1 MFSIGDFAR
10 HGQVSVRMLRHYD
23 AVGLLRP
30 ARVDPATGYRFYT
43 AAQLARLNR
52 VVALKELGF
61 SLEQVGRMLEP
72 GPDVAELR
80 GMLALRRAEL
90 EQRIDADRAR
100 LTEVEARLRI
110 IEKEGVMPDHDVVV
124 KSVPAVRV
132 AESTGVAAGFEPS
145 AISPVI
151 GPLFAELS
159 DRLAAAGIPIAGPA
173 IAYYEPREDGSVT
186 IHACVPVTVEPAAAP
201 GFSIVDLPAL
211 ARAATTVHHG
221 NVAEIGAAWQ
231 ALGRW
236 VEDNGYR
243 TGAPVREVTLA
254 WTPDDPAG
262 WVTELQ
268 EPLAAR

>member
-52 VVALKELGF
+52 LVALKELGF
-61 SLEQVGRMLEP
+61 TLEQVGRMLDP
-72 GPDVAELR
+72 GPGPEQLR
-80 GMLALRRAEL
+80 GMLTLRRAEL
-90 EQRIDADRAR
+90 EQRIAADHAR
-100 LTEVEARLRI
+100 LTDVEARLRI
-110 IEKEGVMPDHDVVV
+110 IEKEGVMPDQDVVI
-124 KSVPAVRV
+124 KSAAAVRV
-132 AESTGVAAGFEPS
+132 ARAVGVAASFEPQ

-151 GPLFAELS
+151 QPLFGDLA
-159 DRLAAAGIPIAGPA
+159 DRLARAGIAIVGPV
-173 IAYYEPREDGSVT
+173 IAYYDARDDGTVGV
-186 IHACVPVTVEPAAAP
+186 HACVPVNVEPDAAP
-201 GFSIVDLPAL
+201 GFSIVDLPAVEKV
-211 ARAATTVHHG
+211 ATTVHHG
-221 NVAEIGAAWQ
+221 DVAGIGAAWQ

-243 TGAPVREVTLA
+243 TAAPVREVTLE
-254 WTPDDPAG
+254 WTPDPAD

-268 EPLAAR
+268 EPITPR

>member
-52 VVALKELGF
+52 LVALKDLGF
-61 SLEQVGRMLEP
+61 TLEQVGRMLDP
-72 GPDVAELR
+72 GPAAEELR
-80 GMLALRRAEL
+80 GMLTLRRAEL
-90 EQRIDADRAR
+90 EQRIAADHAR
-100 LTEVEARLRI
+100 LTDVEARLRI
-110 IEKEGVMPDHDVVV
+110 IEKEGVMPDQEVVLKPV
-124 KSVPAVRV
+124 AAVRV
-132 AESTGVAAGFEPS
+132 AESTGSAAGFEPQ

-151 GPLFAELS
+151 QPLFSDLA
-159 DRLAAAGIPIAGPA
+159 DRLAQANIAIAGPA
-173 IAYYEPREDGSVT
+173 IAYYDAREDGTVGV
-186 IHACVPVTVEPAAAP
+186 HACIPVAVEPEAAP

-211 ARAATTVHHG
+211 TTVATTVYHG
-221 NVAEIGAAWQ
+221 DVAEIGTAWQ

-243 TGAPVREVTLA
+243 TAAPVREVTLA
-254 WTPDDPAG
+254 WTPDPAG

-268 EPLAAR
+268 EPLAPR

>member
-30 ARVDPATGYRFYT
+30 ARVDPATGYRFYA

-52 VVALKELGF
+52 LVALKELGF
-61 SLEQVGRMLEP
+61 SLEQVGRMLDP
-72 GPDVAELR
+72 GPELGELR

-90 EQRIDADRAR
+90 EQRIAADRGR

-110 IEKEGVMPDHDVVV
+110 IEKEGVMPDQDVVI
-124 KSVPAVRV
+124 KSLPAVRV
-132 AESTGVAAGFEPS
+132 AESTGVAAGFEPG

-151 GPLFAELS
+151 QPLCHGLWE
-159 DRLAAAGIPIAGPA
+159 RITEAGIAVVGPA
-173 IAYYEPREDGSVT
+173 IAYYRELPDGTVGV
-186 IHACVPVTVEPAAAP
+186 HACLPVNVEPAAAP
-201 GFSIVDLPAL
+201 GFSIVDLPAQE
-211 ARAATTVHHG
+211 RVATTIHRGSVDG
-221 NVAEIGAAWQ
+221 IGAAWQ

-236 VEDNGYR
+236 VENNGYR
-243 TGAPVREVTLA
+243 TAAPFREVTLE
-254 WTPDDPAG
+254 WTPDPAG

-268 EPLAAR
+268 EPITPR

>member
-30 ARVDPATGYRFYT
+30 AKVDPASGYRFYT

-52 VVALKELGF
+52 IVALKELGF
-61 SLEQVGRMLEP
+61 TLEQVGRMLDPGPEP
-72 GPDVAELR
+72 GELR

-90 EQRIDADRAR
+90 EQRIAADRSR

-110 IEKEGVMPDHDVVV
+110 IEKEGAMPDQDVVI
-124 KSVPAVRV
+124 KSLPAVRV
-132 AESTGVAAGFEPS
+132 AESTGVAAGFEPA
-145 AISPVI
+145 AIGPVI
-151 GPLFAELS
+151 RPLFQELWE
-159 DRLAAAGIPIAGPA
+159 RVTAADIAVAGPA
-173 IAYYEPREDGSVT
+173 IAYYREQEDGAVAV
-186 IHACVPVTVEPAAAP
+186 HACVPVNVEPDAAP
-201 GFSIVDLPAL
+201 GFSIVDLPAQD
-211 ARAATTVHHG
+211 RVATTIHRGSVDG
-221 NVAEIGAAWQ
+221 IGASWQ

-243 TGAPVREVTLA
+243 TAAPVREVTLE
-254 WTPDDPAG
+254 WTPDPAG

-268 EPLAAR
+268 EPIVSR

>member
-30 ARVDPATGYRFYT
+30 ARVDPATGYRFYS

-52 VVALKELGF
+52 IVALKGLGF

-72 GPDVAELR
+72 GPQPRELR
-80 GMLALRRAEL
+80 GMLTLRRAEL
-90 EQRIDADRAR
+90 EQRLAADRAR

-110 IEKEGVMPDHDVVV
+110 IEKEGVMPEQDVVI

-132 AESTGVAAGFEPS
+132 ARSSGVAAGFEP
-145 AISPVI
+145 AHVSPVI
-151 GPLFAELS
+151 QPLFEGLS
-159 DRLAAAGIPIAGPA
+159 DRLAQAGIAIAGPA
-173 IAYYEPREDGSVT
+173 IAYYEPADDGTVRV
-186 IHACVPVTVEPAAAP
+186 HACVPVNAEPGAVP
-201 GFSIVDLPAL
+201 DISIVDLPAHD
-211 ARAATTVHHG
+211 RVATTVYHG
-221 NVAEIGAAWQ
+221 NVSGIGEAWQ
-231 ALGRW
+231 ELGRW

-243 TGAPVREVTLA
+243 TAAPVREVTLE
-254 WTPDDPAG
+254 WTPDPNG

>member
-52 VVALKELGF
+52 IVALKELGF
-61 SLEQVGRMLEP
+61 TLEQVGRMLEP
-72 GPDVAELR
+72 GPDVVALR
-80 GMLALRRAEL
+80 GMLTLRRAEL
-90 EQRIDADRAR
+90 EQRIADDRSR

-110 IEKEGVMPDHDVVV
+110 IEKEGVMPDQDVVI

-132 AESTGVAAGFEPS
+132 AESTGVAAGFEYS
-145 AISPVI
+145 AISAVI
-151 GPLFAELS
+151 QPLFGGLA
-159 DRLAAAGIPIAGPA
+159 DRLAAAGIAIAGPA
-173 IAYYEPREDGSVT
+173 IAYYEPREDGTVQ
-186 IHACVPVTVEPAAAP
+186 IHACMPVNVEPAAAP

-211 ARAATTVHHG
+211 EKAATTVHHG
-221 NVAEIGAAWQ
+221 NVSGIGAAWQ
-231 ALGRW
+231 ALGSW

-243 TGAPVREVTLA
+243 TGAPVREVTLE
-254 WTPDDPAG
+254 WTPDPDG

-268 EPLAAR
+268 EPLAPR